1 MSLYFTQDND
11 EELKK
16 YYKYTLDSQSA
27 YDISTHLRALFEMRL
42 SELNILGK
50 FDEFELKFKHS
61 KAKIETK
68 KEHKALYDEIVLEY
82 NKIID
87 SANEIW
93 EYNGEL
99 LRDLEFKSKEIYNK
113 IGKTGFED
121 INKEVLNSQVN
132 SFIKLDKGLVVI
144 KNKINNLINLF
155 I

>member
-99 LRDLEFKSKEIYNK
+99 LRDLEFKSKEIYRKLEKLELK
-113 IGKTGFED
+113 I
-121 INKEVLNSQVN
+121 
-132 SFIKLDKGLVVI
+132 
-144 KNKINNLINLF
+144 
-155 I
+155 